1 MANTPSKNSIVKAMH
16 AVESG
21 DISMQKLIHAA
32 LYTPQYAGPKFT
44 GKWGMV
50 LCFVG
55 GPGEGK
61 STLISDVCSQSKMLS
76 ELLALGER
84 GEGAVGAVP
93 VPQDGFLTYPMP
105 DWTVKFE
112 KLTEDGN
119 IDPNGEAGV
128 VFMDELNTLPLHVQA
143 SALGLS
149 LDGRIGGGQL
159 PNRVRRLAAM
169 NETEDAAG
177 GWDLAPALLNRFCWV
192 PWVAPDAQ
200 EFGAFWMGGAK
211 PFKVVTDAA
220 QEEARVLAAWP
231 AAWAGAVGAVT
242 AFVKHDT
249 NMLKTTPK
257 AGERAFATRRSIGQA
272 MHALATSQV
281 HGLNEDERRTLV
293 AGCVGSA
300 WYDAFCAY
308 MDELSLPDAASV
320 LDGTVAWKHDASRLD
335 VSWALFGSMSSL
347 VITES
352 DATVRNNRANKLW
365 SLLRE
370 CIDTGTNDVGLDAAS
385 ALAANRHVPCT
396 TKDAISVCAKLQ
408 QFEEKLKGTK

>member
-1 MANTPSKNSIVKAMH
+1 MTKQKNTIAAAMQN
-16 AVESG
+16 AQETG
-21 DISMQKLIHAA
+21 DISMNNLIHAA
-32 LYTPQYAGPKFT
+32 LFTPQYAGPNFT
-44 GKWGMV
+44 GKWGMT

-61 STLISDVCSQSKMLS
+61 STVISEVCDQSKMMT

-112 KLTEDGN
+112 KLDDDGN
-119 IDPNGEAGV
+119 IDANGEAGV
-128 VFMDELNTLPLHVQA
+128 VFLDELNTLPLHVQA
-143 SALGLS
+143 AALGLS

-159 PNRVRRLAAM
+159 PKRVRRLAAM

-192 PWVAPDAQ
+192 PWVAPTET
-200 EFGAFWMGGAK
+200 EFAAYWMGGAK
-211 PFKVVTDAA
+211 KAKSVTDAA
-220 QEEARVLAAWP
+220 TEEARVLAAWP
-231 AAWAGAVGAVT
+231 SAWADAVGAVT
-242 AFVKHDT
+242 AFVKRQPS
-249 NMLKTTPK
+249 MLKTTPK
-257 AGERAFATRRSIGQA
+257 AGERAFATRRSVGQA
-272 MHALATSQV
+272 MHALATSKV

-308 MDELSLPDAASV
+308 MDDLAIPNAADV
-320 LDGTVAWKHDASRLD
+320 LDGKVAWKHNASRLD

-352 DATVRNNRANKLW
+352 DATVRNPRAEKLW
-365 SLLRE
+365 TLLRD
-370 CIDTGTNDVGLDAAS
+370 CIDSGTNDVGLDAAS
-385 ALAANRHVPCT
+385 ALVANPRIPCMS
-396 TKDAISVCAKLQ
+396 KDARKVCAALQ
-408 QFEEKLKGTK
+408 DFEDALKATK